1 MGFANA
7 TIAGRRLPGAPHSVL
22 VWQRLPTQRIGPMG
36 APHRVLVW
44 QRLLVLRIVSPNAG
58 CLRRL
63 PHRRAVFQIEVLH
76 PVAASL
82 AGSFAASLLGRCRSG
97 FRLGALGLR
106 ALRLG
111 LRAAALQR
119 QFVLAEARGQDAVQA
134 S

>member
-22 VWQRLPTQRIGPMG
+22 I
-36 APHRVLVW
+36 W
-44 QRLLVLRIVSPNAG
+44 QRLLVLRIVSPSVG